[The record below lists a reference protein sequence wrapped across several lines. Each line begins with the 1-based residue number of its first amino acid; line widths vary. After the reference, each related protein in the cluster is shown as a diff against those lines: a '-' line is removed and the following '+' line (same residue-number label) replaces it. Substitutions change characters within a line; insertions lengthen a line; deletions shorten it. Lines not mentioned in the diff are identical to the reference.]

1 MATTNLDDNLST
13 AARAGSSARERA
25 HPPAATRLAGLSG
38 EGALDVLSRARE
50 LEAQG
55 RRVAHLEI
63 GEPQFAPAPHIV
75 EAAQRA
81 LAEGDARYGPPSGL
95 PALRGAIVDAL
106 ARRGVSASA
115 EHVLVTPGAKT
126 AVFYSILATVN
137 AGDEVLLPDPGFPIY
152 ASMTRFVGGTPVGY
166 ALDST
171 RAFAPDVDDIA
182 SRITARTR
190 VICLNAPHNPTG
202 GTVSQRDLERIAELA
217 LEHDLLVV
225 TDEIYGRIVFDDAR
239 GFTPS
244 IASIPGLLD
253 RTILVD
259 GFSKAYAMTGYRLGY
274 AVLPRWL
281 VERATVLAVNGHT
294 CTPPFVQRAGIAA
307 LTGPQDSVHAMV
319 AELKR
324 RRDLIVAKLRGVPGL
339 RCPAPAGAFYAFPDV
354 SEALRSS
361 GLTIKQLA
369 DRLLTER
376 GVALLPGS
384 GFGPGGA
391 TGLRISFAGVADDVT
406 TGINAVADFFTALA
420 A

>member
-1 MATTNLDDNLST
+1 MATTNLDNHIPT
-13 AARAGSSARERA
+13 TTREAPHSRGA
-25 HPPAATRLAGLSG
+25 SRLASLSG
-38 EGALDVLSRARE
+38 EGALDVLSRARQ

-81 LAEGDARYGPPSGL
+81 LAEGDARYGPPAGL

-115 EHVLVTPGAKT
+115 ESLLVTPGAKT
-126 AVFYSILATVN
+126 AVFYAILATVN
-137 AGDEVLLPDPGFPIY
+137 PGDEVLLPDPGFPIY
-152 ASMTRFVGGTPVGY
+152 ASMTRFVGATPVGY
-166 ALDST
+166 TL
-171 RAFAPDVDDIA
+171 DVDDIA
-182 SRITARTR
+182 SKITPRTR
-190 VICLNAPHNPTG
+190 VICLNAPNNPTG
-202 GTVSQRDLERIAELA
+202 GTFTQRDVDRLGDLV
-217 LEHDLLVV
+217 LQHDLLVV
-225 TDEIYGRIVFDDAR
+225 SDEIYGRIVFDDPR

-244 IASIPGLLD
+244 IASLPGLLD

-274 AVLPRWL
+274 ALLPRWL
-281 VERATVLAVNGHT
+281 IERATVLAVNGHT
-294 CTPPFVQRAGIAA
+294 CTPPFVQRAGVAA
-307 LTGPQDSVHAMV
+307 LTGPQDAVHAMV

-324 RRDLIVAKLRGVPGL
+324 RRDLIVAKLRGVPGVD
-339 RCPAPAGAFYAFPDV
+339 CPTPAGAFYAFPDV
-354 SEALRSS
+354 SGALRAS
-361 GLTIKQLA
+361 GLTIRQLA

-376 GVALLPGS
+376 GVALLPGT
-384 GFGPGGA
+384 GFGAGGA

-406 TGINAVADFFTALA
+406 TGIDAVADFFTALA